1 MIRYQLNDEGI
12 TFFVDDIMVFDCTVE
27 RIQHDPF
34 TAIKAMQ
41 MIDNHWRKK
50 TKILALKGGLID
62 ETNESEYGQG

>member
-12 TFFVDDIMVFDCTVE
+12 TFFVDEIMVFDCSVE

-41 MIDNHWRKK
+41 MIDSHWRRKME
-50 TKILALKGGLID
+50 ILALKGGQSD
-62 ETNESEYGQG
+62 EANESENGKS